1 MKKIEIIIV
10 CITLFNLLVLGLRY
24 FPTKHSPV
32 PKTGGAEMELLKDR
46 IYLNALVDEDRP
58 TLIVPAKSNVP
69 ILVLRFSYKNC
80 SSCLQSVF
88 YEAKRMKD
96 IVGDENRIRVLG
108 SFKSDRDF
116 EVFKKYQIEFS
127 FKIENL
133 DEHYFHLNLESSA
146 TYPFF
151 FLLFPDGTA
160 RHVFIPIKED
170 VVRTR
175 QYLEIIRQKYFS
187 D

>member
-32 PKTGGAEMELLKDR
+32 PKTGSAEMELLKDR
-46 IYLNALVDEDRP
+46 IYLDALVDEDRP

-96 IVGDENRIRVLG
+96 IVGDEDRIRVLG

-116 EVFKKYQIEFS
+116 QVFKKYQTEFS

-146 TYPFF
+146 T
-151 FLLFPDGTA
+151 
-160 RHVFIPIKED
+160 
-170 VVRTR
+170 
-175 QYLEIIRQKYFS
+175 
-187 D
+187 